1 MSDLICR
8 NVRISGR
15 RTSIKLEAHM
25 WEALEE
31 ICRLS
36 DRSVHQLCTEIAARG
51 GSSNF
56 TSRVRVFILGYFRAR
71 ARPQPRYADAARDPR
86 ALPPGG

>member
-15 RTSIKLEAHM
+15 RTSIKLEADM
-25 WEALEE
+25 WEALFE
-31 ICRLS
+31 ICENSGRNLH
-36 DRSVHQLCTEIAARG
+36 DICTEVHQRR

-56 TSRVRVFILGYFRAR
+56 TSAMRLFILDYYRAGFGAWRPVARIRRQVGASR
-71 ARPQPRYADAARDPR
+71 ASA
-86 ALPPGG
+86 